1 MAAQWPAPLF
11 THTFNV
17 ERDNYGDFIRIVRQD
32 VIIRPPCST
41 RANVVQPVLPPEQ
54 RVPRFGF
61 HVVLRTATSSITLAV
76 RIDNLYLVGFQ
87 TPAGVWWEFNNEHN
101 THLIPN
107 ANWLGFGGRYQDL
120 VGNEGLE
127 RGLHTVSLGRA
138 QTAVAVDVLARHGT
152 AAMAAAGQ
160 QQSSDAYELPKSML
174 VKLVIMLCEGV
185 RFHSVYSTV
194 DRDFDS
200 PAANIA
206 MIEGRQVQKWDRI
219 SKAVLAWGV
228 NSMAEFPQLVELGVG
243 NKNDAA
249 RIVALVK
256 DETS

>member
-1 MAAQWPAPLF
+1 MAAPAPEF
-11 THTFNV
+11 TDSFIL
-17 ERDNYGDFIRIVRQD
+17 ERDNYGDFIRIVRQN
-32 VIIRPPCST
+32 VIRYCRDRT
-41 RANVVQPVLPPEQ
+41 NVVQPVLPPEQ
-54 RVPRFGF
+54 KVPRFWF
-61 HVVLRTATSSITLAV
+61 QVVLGTATSSITLAV

-101 THLIPN
+101 AHLIPN

-127 RGLHTVSLGRA
+127 RGLHTVSLGRV
-138 QTAVAVDVLARHGT
+138 QMTVAVDVLARHGT
-152 AAMAAAGQ
+152 AMAAAEHQHGT
-160 QQSSDAYELPKSML
+160 DAYELPKSML
-174 VKLVIMLCEGV
+174 AKLVIMVCEGV
-185 RFHSVYSTV
+185 RFHSVYGSV

-200 PAANIA
+200 PVANITEL
-206 MIEGRQVQKWDRI
+206 EGNQVQKWDRI

-228 NSMAEFPQLVELGVG
+228 NPTAEFPMLVELGVG
-243 NKNDAA
+243 DKTDAA

>member
-1 MAAQWPAPLF
+1 MAAPAPLF
-11 THTFNV
+11 THTFIV
-17 ERDNYGDFIRIVRQD
+17 ERDNYGDFIRIVRQN
-32 VIIRPPCST
+32 VIIRPPCSN

-54 RVPRFGF
+54 RVPRFWF
-61 HVVLRTATSSITLAV
+61 HVILRTATSSITLAV

-87 TPAGVWWEFNNEHN
+87 NPAGVWWEF

-138 QTAVAVDVLARHGT
+138 QMTAAVDILARHGT
-152 AAMAAAGQ
+152 TTMVAAGQ
-160 QQSSDAYELPKSML
+160 LQGTDAYELPKSML
-174 VKLVIMLCEGV
+174 VKLVIMVSQGI
-185 RFHSVYSTV
+185 RFHSVYGSV
-194 DRDFDS
+194 DRDFNS
-200 PAANIA
+200 LAANIA
-206 MIEGRQVQKWDRI
+206 MVEGRQVQKWDRI
-219 SKAVLAWGV
+219 SKAVLAWGL
-228 NSMAEFPQLVELGVG
+228 NATAEFSQLVELGVG